1 MCINRFPYPFPRV
14 VGPRWFLVVNTLWS
28 VCVHLT
34 PTPQVLLY
42 TLTTSVDRVPDI
54 TVEKFFLSKSEKS
67 RSPTNRTF
75 RHIERASGAETCRS
89 RRSSSLSDRWN
100 PDAGCRFF
108 AVPRGRRARALSRR
122 VRVHSCAVPNKIN
135 SLFVTPF
142 VAQVRR
148 VIVGPVAADTNFT
161 RTVETHRERAG
172 LRAHRVKREPIRV
185 DRSLP

>member
-1 MCINRFPYPFPRV
+1 MSVMFQNPAFQV
-14 VGPRWFLVVNTLWS
+14 QS
-28 VCVHLT
+28 VCESLERPADDSHMC
-34 PTPQVLLY
+34 
-42 TLTTSVDRVPDI
+42 S
-54 TVEKFFLSKSEKS
+54 SKSEKS

-172 LRAHRVKREPIRV
+172 LRAHRSPGPYERVYGHHNTRCQKSQSSREV
-185 DRSLP
+185 

>member
-1 MCINRFPYPFPRV
+1 MFQNPAFQV
-14 VGPRWFLVVNTLWS
+14 QS
-28 VCVHLT
+28 VCESLERPADDSHMC
-34 PTPQVLLY
+34 
-42 TLTTSVDRVPDI
+42 S
-54 TVEKFFLSKSEKS
+54 SKSEKS

-161 RTVETHRERAG
+161 RTVETHRGRTRTGPSRTTARPG
-172 LRAHRVKREPIRV
+172 LRVHGYHNTRCQKSQSSREV
-185 DRSLP
+185 